1 MTPALLTPRKR
12 GRPKGSV
19 NKPKPASQLATGHS
33 DGLQPDGLQKELVT
47 IASALADRKTATA
60 LVKGKQKDR
69 RLSDALRDV
78 LNMKPSEAEARLAA
92 RDAPTM
98 ADLIA
103 LAAAAEGSKGNMKAV
118 EQIGDR
124 TEGRPTAQTPQVA
137 DGMVD
142 RLVRLLVMGV
152 RADEEK
158 GRAEAIDGELVEAKV
173 LGGGGEAD
181 TEGDDVPLGAWGA
194 R

>member
-1 MTPALLTPRKR
+1 MILAAPKRKR
-12 GRPKGSV
+12 GRPKGV
-19 NKPKPASQLATGHS
+19 KNKPKPVSVLSTGHS
-33 DGLQPDGLQKELVT
+33 DGLQQELAT
-47 IASALADRKTATA
+47 IASALADRKTANA
-60 LVKGKQKDR
+60 LVKGKAKDR

-78 LNMKPSEAEARLAA
+78 LNMNPSEAEARLAA

-103 LAAAAEGSKGNMKAV
+103 LATVAEGAGGNMKAV

-124 TEGRPTAQTPQVA
+124 TEGRPTVQTPQVA

-142 RLVRLLVMGV
+142 RLVRLLVIGV
-152 RADEEK
+152 KVDDEQGKAD
-158 GRAEAIDGELVEAKV
+158 ALDGELVEAKV
-173 LGGGGEAD
+173 LASGE
-181 TEGDDVPLGAWGA
+181 TGDDIPIGAWEV

>member
-33 DGLQPDGLQKELVT
+33 DGLQKELVT

-78 LNMKPSEAEARLAA
+78 LNMKPSEAEAKLAA

-158 GRAEAIDGELVEAKV
+158 TKAEAIDGELVEAKV
-173 LGGGGEAD
+173 LGSGGEAD
-181 TEGDDVPLGAWGA
+181 AEGDDVPLGAWGA